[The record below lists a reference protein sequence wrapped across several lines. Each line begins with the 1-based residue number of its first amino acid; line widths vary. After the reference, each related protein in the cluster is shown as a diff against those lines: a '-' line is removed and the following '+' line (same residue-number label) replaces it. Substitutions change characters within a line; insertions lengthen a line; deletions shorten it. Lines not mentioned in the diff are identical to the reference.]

1 MRRSV
6 VLVLCVAFLWSC
18 VSEDHFGKSAKALI
32 HAFEIE
38 EQIGTATIDNEALTV
53 TISVS
58 EEQTDLKLAPTII
71 AISNFA
77 QVTPR
82 INEEQDFSTPVIYT
96 VTAENG
102 ETNTYTVTV
111 ERSGPDTQLDNASFE
126 DWYTATSLG
135 KSFEQPG
142 SSKAAT
148 IWDTA
153 NAGLVLGGADPNT
166 KPVEKT
172 TDSLGVQMVTVVAPA
187 LVRLA
192 AATIFTGK
200 FTEDFPSVSDPRSNI
215 ELGIP
220 FQGRPISFSF
230 EYTYV
235 PGEENADADGQPLP
249 YGDQCDIY
257 LLLENR
263 EWNQTLRVGT
273 AWFRSGESIADWK
286 KELVPVKYGELAVSD
301 PWYAFAQPQTGES
314 WGTGE
319 EPITHITVLATSSF
333 EGDFFKGAIGSELRL
348 DNILLGY

>member
-1 MRRSV
+1 MKNIVVSV
-6 VLVLCVAFLWSC
+6 LSVAFLWSC
-18 VSEDHFGKSAKALI
+18 VSEDHFGKSGKALI
-32 HAFEIE
+32 QTFELE
-38 EQIGTATIDNEALTV
+38 GQVGTTVIDNEALTIAVSV
-53 TISVS
+53 TDQQI
-58 EEQTDLKLAPTII
+58 DLNLAPTVI
-71 AISNFA
+71 AVSNFA
-77 QVTPR
+77 QVAPKV
-82 INEEQDFSTPVIYT
+82 NEVQDFSMPVSYT

-102 ETNTYTVTV
+102 VTNTYTVTV
-111 ERSGPDTQLDNASFE
+111 ERSGPDAQLDNTSFE

-142 SSKAAT
+142 SSKTTT

-172 TDSLGVQMVTVVAPA
+172 ADSLGVQMVTVAAPA

-215 ELGIP
+215 ELGTP
-220 FQGRPISFSF
+220 FQGRPLSFSF
-230 EYTYV
+230 EYTYI
-235 PGEENADADGQPLP
+235 PGAENADTDGQPLP

-263 EWNQTLRVGT
+263 EGSQTLRVGT
-273 AWFRSGESIADWK
+273 AWFRSGESVSDWK
-286 KELVPVKYGELAVSD
+286 KELVPVKYGELPASD
-301 PWYAFAQPQTGES
+301 PWYAYAQPQSGES

-319 EPITHITVLATSSF
+319 EPITHISVLATSSF

-348 DNILLGY
+348 DNIYLGY

>member
-1 MRRSV
+1 M
-6 VLVLCVAFLWSC
+6 AFLWSC
-18 VSEDHFGKSAKALI
+18 VNEDHFGKSGKALI
-32 HAFEIE
+32 HAFEVE
-38 EQIGTATIDNEALTV
+38 GQMGTAVIDNEALTIAV
-53 TISVS
+53 SVS
-58 EEQTDLKLAPTII
+58 DQQVDLYLAPTVITV
-71 AISNFA
+71 SNFA
-77 QVTPR
+77 QVTPQV
-82 INEEQDFSTPVIYT
+82 NQSQDFSSPVIYS

-102 ETNTYTVTV
+102 QTNTYTVTV
-111 ERSGPDTQLDNASFE
+111 ERSGPNAQLDNASFE
-126 DWYTATSLG
+126 EWYSATSLG

-142 SSKAAT
+142 SSKTAT

-153 NAGLVLGGADPNT
+153 NAGLVLGGAEPNT
-166 KPVEKT
+166 VPTEKT
-172 TDSLGVQMVTVVAPA
+172 VDSLGVKMVTVAASA

-215 ELGIP
+215 ELGTP
-220 FQGRPISFSF
+220 FQGRPVSLTF
-230 EYTYV
+230 EYTYL
-235 PGEENADADGQPLP
+235 PGAENADANGQPLP

-263 EWNQTLRVGT
+263 EGNQTLRVGT
-273 AWFRSGESIADWK
+273 AWFRSGESIANWK

-348 DNILLGY
+348 DNIYLGY